1 VSRDQLLGRARRAVL
16 AVAGTAGA
24 LGGRAQRRQ
33 ADRES
38 AGRQESAPRP
48 APTPGLPPR
57 IDREPTAGLPPR
69 ITREPTPGLP
79 PRITREPT
87 PGLPP
92 RIEREPHA
100 QAETAAPPVATPPA
114 VPEPEATPE
123 PEPIPEPEPEPVY
136 QPQHA
141 AVPVLEQPD
150 PAPYPQAPSLQP
162 DPLRS
167 PVRTALRS
175 HLWLTGIVL
184 AVLAVGASGY
194 WVLRVHQ
201 RIGEGTLEHQL
212 AKREHAPTV
221 HCSSLQS
228 DGAAWACGVIYQAE
242 SVCLIA
248 KVNALGSWSTVVG
261 QHRCERV
268 PELEALRPKTPTF
281 TAVQADIAHQTGHT
295 DFRCRKLTGHKV
307 RWLCGRPPAPGGQC
321 LIVRVVPWTSW
332 NETDGGRACDHFPIL
347 QQALRSEAAAK
358 G

>member
-1 VSRDQLLGRARRAVL
+1 V
-16 AVAGTAGA
+16 
-24 LGGRAQRRQ
+24 
-33 ADRES
+33 
-38 AGRQESAPRP
+38 PRP
-48 APTPGLPPR
+48 GPTPGLPPR

-92 RIEREPHA
+92 RLEREPHP
-100 QAETAAPPVATPPA
+100 QAETAAPPVAAPP
-114 VPEPEATPE
+114 PGLEPEPE
-123 PEPIPEPEPEPVY
+123 PEPIPDQEPEPVY
-136 QPQHA
+136 EPQHA
-141 AVPVLEQPD
+141 APSVPVMTESE
-150 PAPYPQAPSLQP
+150 PAPYSQAAPPLP
-162 DPLRS
+162 LDPLRS
-167 PVRTALRS
+167 PLRTALRS

-221 HCSSLQS
+221 RCASLQS

-268 PELEALRPKTPTF
+268 PELEALRPKHPTF
-281 TAVQADIAHQTGHT
+281 TAVQADVAHQTGHR
-295 DFRCRKLTGHKV
+295 DFRCRKLPGHKV

-332 NETDGGRACDHFPIL
+332 NETDGGRACDHFPVL
-347 QQALRSEAAAK
+347 QQALRSEAAAQ

>member
-1 VSRDQLLGRARRAVL
+1 
-16 AVAGTAGA
+16 
-24 LGGRAQRRQ
+24 
-33 ADRES
+33 
-38 AGRQESAPRP
+38 
-48 APTPGLPPR
+48 
-57 IDREPTAGLPPR
+57 
-69 ITREPTPGLP
+69 
-79 PRITREPT
+79 
-87 PGLPP
+87 
-92 RIEREPHA
+92 
-100 QAETAAPPVATPPA
+100 
-114 VPEPEATPE
+114 
-123 PEPIPEPEPEPVY
+123 
-136 QPQHA
+136 
-141 AVPVLEQPD
+141 VPVLEQPE
-150 PAPYPQAPSLQP
+150 PLPYPQAAPSRPP

-167 PVRTALRS
+167 PLRTALRS

-184 AVLAVGASGY
+184 AVLAVAASGY

-221 HCSSLQS
+221 RCASLQS

-248 KVNALGSWSTVVG
+248 KVNALGSWSTAVG

-268 PELEALRPKTPTF
+268 PELEALRPKNPTS
-281 TAVQADIAHQTGHT
+281 TAVQADISHQTGHT

-332 NETDGGRACDHFPIL
+332 NETDGGRACDHFPAL

-358 G
+358 A